1 MGRPEPEFSER
12 EIELFQQRPTRSF
25 ESEGILD
32 RIGSKAESISNSR
45 RIIENLQKLPPEQL
59 ALGPDSLLRWHSG
72 VFRRVESPLVGR
84 FRTLGDDPVG
94 FGVPV
99 LDEQGER
106 LKVLWVSGH
115 PAEQISDHLAEAFE
129 RYDVRAPGARAPE
142 AAALLV
148 AELQTAVITIHPFVD
163 GNSRTT
169 NILTQAVVH
178 QLGQPEL
185 VTIPRDW
192 RLAVARS
199 YAVRPDEHQSIEPLA
214 RLITARLTVQRS
226 GS

>member
-12 EIELFQQRPTRSF
+12 ETELFQQRPSRSF

-32 RIGSKAESISNSR
+32 RVGSKTESIANSR

-59 ALGPDSLLRWHSG
+59 TVGPDSLRRWHRG
-72 VFRRVESPLVGR
+72 VFRRVQSPIVGR
-84 FRTLGDDPVG
+84 FRRPDDGPVG

-99 LDEQGER
+99 VDVKSGV
-106 LKVLWVSGH
+106 LKALWVSGH
-115 PAEQISDHLAEAFE
+115 PPEHISEDLAEAFE
-129 RYDVRAPGARAPE
+129 RYETRASNAVTPGAAG
-142 AAALLV
+142 LLV

-169 NILTQAVVH
+169 NILTQAALH
-178 QLGQPEL
+178 RLGQPEL

-192 RLAVARS
+192 RLAAARS
-199 YAVRPDEHQSIEPLA
+199 YAVRPDEHQTLEPLTQ
-214 RLITARLTVQRS
+214 LITARITKQR